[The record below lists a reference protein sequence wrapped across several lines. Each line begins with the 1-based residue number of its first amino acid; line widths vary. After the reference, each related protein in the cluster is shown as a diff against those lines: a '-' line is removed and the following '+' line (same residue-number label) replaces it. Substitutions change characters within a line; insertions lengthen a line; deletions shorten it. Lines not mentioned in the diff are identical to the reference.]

1 MRKPGFTLI
10 ELLVV
15 IAVIAILA
23 AMLLPALQLARSRAT
38 LTVCLGHARGIGQA
52 VGSYVTTS
60 DDILPPGKY
69 GHQGGHPVPKV
80 WMELLYEG
88 DYIDDKKG
96 FQCPADDVT
105 DNEALYY
112 DYGPAYPDWWA
123 SYSFVQAVND
133 LFWDTHV
140 PLAANLANHQ
150 DHETQQILLG
160 ESECN
165 FISGWWFAG
174 GTGDEQDDWSF
185 KGSYLNQF
193 PFRRH
198 KGKCAYSMLDGHG
211 LTSIVPSSDAVDSG
225 AFRSQI
231 LSQFGTCTVES
242 DGNKPHVCFWNR
254 HKIGLWV
261 TPVAWGWQ

>member
-1 MRKPGFTLI
+1 VRHRGFTLI

-23 AMLLPALQLARSRAT
+23 AMLLPALQMARARAT
-38 LTVCLGHARGIGQA
+38 LTVCIGHARGIGQA
-52 VGSYVTTS
+52 VSSYVATS

-80 WMELLYEG
+80 WMELLWEG

-96 FQCPADDVT
+96 FQCPSDDVT

-123 SYSFVQAVND
+123 SYAIVPND

-140 PLAANLANHQ
+140 PLAANLANHRDWEDKQ
-150 DHETQQILLG
+150 VLLG

-174 GTGDEQDDWSF
+174 GSGDEQDDWSF

-198 KGKCAYSMLDGHG
+198 KGKCAYVMLDGHARSM
-211 LTSIVPSSDAVDSG
+211 LVPTSDAADSTTFK
-225 AFRSQI
+225 AEI
-231 LSQFGTCTVES
+231 ESQFRTCTVEMS
-242 DGNKPHVCFWNR
+242 GSSPHVCFWKR
-254 HKIGLWV
+254 YECGLSA
-261 TPVAWGWQ
+261 TPVTWAWQ